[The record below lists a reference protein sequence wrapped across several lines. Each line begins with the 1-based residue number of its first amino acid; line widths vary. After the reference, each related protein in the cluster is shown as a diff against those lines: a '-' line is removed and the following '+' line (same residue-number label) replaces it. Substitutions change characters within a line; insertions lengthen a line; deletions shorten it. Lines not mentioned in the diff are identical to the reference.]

1 MGTLNEE
8 LRFEDL
14 PAEARRSF
22 RSGERIRKELLPAGT
37 RLCKRVSEDGEF
49 DRRSPYWVLEEDWK
63 EHVEACRPA
72 GATLEETARAKM
84 AVPEEI
90 QPDMKRQV
98 HAVLLR
104 PVYGFRGPTDGQ
116 PVQNRHPKL
125 APIGG
130 APQVVIPNLS
140 ERELLVLESE
150 A

>member
-1 MGTLNEE
+1 MASNPAQSGRPFSPANHPVIACSASAMAAAS
-8 LRFEDL
+8 L
-14 PAEARRSF
+14 PTA
-22 RSGERIRKELLPAGT
+22 
-37 RLCKRVSEDGEF
+37 
-49 DRRSPYWVLEEDWK
+49 
-63 EHVEACRPA
+63 
-72 GATLEETARAKM
+72 ARAKM

-90 QPDMKRQV
+90 QPDMNWQV

-150 A
+150 T